1 MPLSRLRLVAAS
13 ALLMSATDIS
23 DRARVSDGPAIA
35 AAGGI
40 AAAGDIAAW
49 CPAWWPAKAVASALS
64 LSTMAAVG
72 VGGARPTSSGRSPT
86 TSGTLRL
93 RRSSF
98 KLAPPSRSPMP
109 SPSPGLAPPPP
120 PARSVLVAAPPPPP
134 PPPPQQNPRG
144 PNRSPVPL
152 PTNLAP
158 SPWPV
163 SSPLSLPP
171 SSLSLS
177 PSPSPPPP
185 SPLPSAPTASPNGLG
200 LRTGSTAAAAF
211 GVTGRRPEA
220 ARGGRVCVKPK
231 EERVP
236 EGEERVAEGA

>member
-23 DRARVSDGPAIA
+23 DRARVRDGPAIA

-40 AAAGDIAAW
+40 AAW
-49 CPAWWPAKAVASALS
+49 CPAKAVASALS

-98 KLAPPSRSPMP
+98 KLAPPSFSPSP
-109 SPSPGLAPPPP
+109 SSPSPGLAPPL
-120 PARSVLVAAPPPPP
+120 ARSVLVAAPPPPP
-134 PPPPQQNPRG
+134 QRNPRD

-158 SPWPV
+158 SPWPA
-163 SSPLSLPP
+163 SPPLSLPS

-185 SPLPSAPTASPNGLG
+185 SPLPPPPPAPPNGLG
-200 LRTGSTAAAAF
+200 LRTGSTAAAF
-211 GVTGRRPEA
+211 GVRGSRPEV
-220 ARGGRVCVKPK
+220 ARGGRGCVNPK

-236 EGEERVAEGA
+236 EGEERVAAVAAGA